1 MEYDGA
7 SPSEIL
13 LNACHKENPYLLNQ
27 ILDDPSTDIC
37 LINNSRDGVGNT
49 ALHLCVQYGS
59 IACLNILLDVKNLE
73 INSKNFLEENTP
85 LHKAVE
91 YQYKDKD
98 IALEM
103 VESLIDA
110 GADPRIKNKMKQ
122 KPIDL
127 VNQRH
132 SSIRDL
138 LKRAELVYF
147 TNKNDI
153 QSTDNESET
162 FSSDS

>member
-13 LNACHKENPYLLNQ
+13 LDACHKENPNLLNQ
-27 ILDDPSTDIC
+27 ILDDPSTDIF
-37 LINNSRDGVGNT
+37 LINNSRDGLGNT
-49 ALHLCVQYGS
+49 SLHLSVQYGS
-59 IACLNILLDVKNLE
+59 IACLNILLDVENLE

-127 VNQRH
+127 VDQRH
-132 SSIRDL
+132 TSIRDV

-147 TNKNDI
+147 TSKNDI
-153 QSTDNESET
+153 QSTDNESEA